1 MIRPHLLFLSFYICL
16 YRRCRVHIVQHK
28 FSYGCIIRWW
38 ASGLK
43 HIEQSSLFLC
53 VAKCLSTGGLE
64 MTADLPDSVHS
75 RLSLWIFP
83 KVFCKPINTF
93 RTSLYPGSIA
103 TALNRKPSWNSMQC
117 FLREGVVAAEVSHTL
132 TQSKH
137 FKKKKK
143 KGYENSVS
151 IHYGPFLYNKHETIT
166 PGLLVSW

>member
-1 MIRPHLLFLSFYICL
+1 
-16 YRRCRVHIVQHK
+16 
-28 FSYGCIIRWW
+28 
-38 ASGLK
+38 
-43 HIEQSSLFLC
+43 
-53 VAKCLSTGGLE
+53 
-64 MTADLPDSVHS
+64 
-75 RLSLWIFP
+75 
-83 KVFCKPINTF
+83 
-93 RTSLYPGSIA
+93 
-103 TALNRKPSWNSMQC
+103 MQC